1 MSARTMTLAL
11 ILGGAALV
19 SAAPLP
25 KPPAGAPGAGN
36 AGAAPPTAGG
46 GSVTGGGASAPLSPE
61 QIKALDE
68 NMRQA
73 ETIVLDME
81 SIAKGGVDGTGCPPS
96 FTVREYMQ
104 DLRSRGSS
112 KETGDDILDS
122 DATHKEDS
130 GAKIEW
136 QFYFLCQALAT
147 RNPGAC
153 AEASAVTP
161 KTLNREVSYKSGL
174 QDPNA
179 MSTEQALAM
188 EQSQSYQGKC
198 TISYYQERV
207 RAAYTAKAPNFMDVC
222 REGVSR
228 LTEVKDAASGES
240 VCRALR
246 DYSGD
251 PEPFVAAMQ
260 AGVAHPLKREFVLGA
275 LREMTV
281 APGTCASLPREYY
294 RRLCREQEEYRQALA
309 AKSAAPCRGGICR
322 VLMGDGLIA
331 CDSYSKKFRA
341 AACTQHYA
349 AEFAAGRARTFK
361 SYADQI
367 EKTLSASDSG
377 LGDPKAMKEFNARI
391 DRLYDLRDRFDR
403 AADKI
408 NPGAARKTPGAA
420 KKGA

>member
-11 ILGGAALV
+11 ILGCAAFV

-25 KPPAGAPGAGN
+25 NPPSSPGAGN
-36 AGAAPPTAGG
+36 AGAAPATAGG
-46 GSVTGGGASAPLSPE
+46 GSVTGGGGSVPLSPE
-61 QIKALDE
+61 QVKLLDE
-68 NMRQA
+68 NLRQA
-73 ETIVLDME
+73 ESIVLDME

-104 DLRSRGSS
+104 DLRSRRSS

-122 DATHKEDS
+122 DSTRKEDG

-136 QFYFLCQALAT
+136 QFYYLCQALAT
-147 RNPGAC
+147 KNPGAC
-153 AEASAVTP
+153 AEAASVTP

-179 MSTEQALAM
+179 ISTEQALAM
-188 EQSQSYQGKC
+188 QQSQSYQGKC

-207 RAAYTAKAPNFMDVC
+207 RAAYVAKAPNFMDVC

-228 LTEVKDAASGES
+228 MTEVKDAASAEA

-246 DYSGD
+246 DYNGD

-260 AGVAHPLKREFVLGA
+260 SGVAHPLKREFVLGVV
-275 LREMTV
+275 REMTV
-281 APGTCASLPREYY
+281 APGSCASLPREYY

-309 AKSAAPCRGGICR
+309 AKSAASCRGGICR
-322 VLMGDGLIA
+322 VLMGEPLIA
-331 CDSYSKKFRA
+331 CESYSKKFRA
-341 AACTQHYA
+341 SACTQHYA
-349 AEFAAGRARTFK
+349 AEFAAGRGRTFK

-367 EKTLSASDSG
+367 EKTLNSSDAG
-377 LGDPKAMKEFNARI
+377 VGDPKTMKEFNARI
-391 DRLYDLRDRFDR
+391 DRLYELRDRFDR
-403 AADKI
+403 AGDKI
-408 NPGAARKTPGAA
+408 NPGAARKAPAA
-420 KKGA
+420 GKKGA